1 MREGTVVVSE
11 SATYFDGAADEVI
24 AEPALK
30 LLGMV
35 MGWPAASHCLETTL
49 ATAALRVSTWLH
61 NVVEYETHLIDR
73 LSYRTLANMEKSG
86 L

>member
-1 MREGTVVVSE
+1 VREGTVVVSGG
-11 SATYFDGAADEVI
+11 ATYFDGAADEVI

-49 ATAALRVSTWLH
+49 ATV
-61 NVVEYETHLIDR
+61 D
-73 LSYRTLANMEKSG
+73 
-86 L
+86 

>member
-1 MREGTVVVSE
+1 VSGG
-11 SATYFDGAADEVI
+11 ATDPDEAADEVV
-24 AEPALK
+24 AEPAPK

-49 ATAALRVSTWLH
+49 ATAALRVSTGLH